1 MILYENKQKPIEI
14 DMMDH
19 HSFVPHVH
27 NALEIVICVEGVL
40 KTSCCSRTELL
51 HPGDAMIA
59 FSHEL
64 HAYHESSGGT
74 GIMLIVSPMML
85 HSFAARLNT
94 RRYENFRLAG
104 DSRLIQLAGDGL
116 RAFADGCSSDILT
129 GYLYLILGTIL
140 QDLPYKTVSEPVSD
154 QDTFTKVLEYLSAH
168 YTEQISLKM
177 LAQRFGVDHS
187 HLSRTFAAK
196 LSCGYLDYLHQ
207 LRVEHAK
214 TLLTENGDKIA
225 GIAFQCGFADQRSF
239 NRVFKKWTGLTP
251 REYRQTSSMSVAK

>member
-51 HPGDAMIA
+51 RPGDAMIA

-64 HAYHESSGGT
+64 HAYHESAGGK
-74 GIMLIVSPMML
+74 GVILIVSPGML
-85 HSFAARLNT
+85 SGFAARLSA

-104 DSRLIQLAGDGL
+104 DTRLIRLAYDSHQ
-116 RAFADGCSSDILT
+116 AFTEGCGSDILT

-168 YTEQISLKM
+168 YTEQLSLKM
-177 LAQRFGVDHS
+177 LAQQFGVDHS
-187 HLSRTFAAK
+187 HLSRTFVAK

-207 LRVEHAK
+207 LRMEHAK
-214 TLLTENGDKIA
+214 TLLSQTGDKIYD
-225 GIAFQCGFADQRSF
+225 IAFQCGFTDQRSF
-239 NRVFKKWTGLTP
+239 NRVFKKRIGITP
-251 REYRQTSSMSVAK
+251 REYRQTSSGTVAK